1 MRSLMR
7 AVGSVKVSTETRREI
22 FDFVKTIL
30 WFAVI
35 FFGLR
40 TFVVEGYEIQG
51 NSMEPT
57 LEDHQRLFVLKFTYR
72 FDDVERGDVIVFR
85 YPEDLSRR
93 FIKRVIGLP
102 GDTVEIR
109 EDEVLINEKALDEPY
124 LNEDFVRPYRESP
137 KVTVPQD
144 CYYVLGDHRS
154 VSSDSRAGWFVPR
167 ENIVGKAALRFW
179 PLTKFSVL

>member
-1 MRSLMR
+1 MRVIQSIR
-7 AVGSVKVSTETRREI
+7 VSPETRREI
-22 FDFVKTIL
+22 IDFLKTIL

-57 LEDHQRLFVLKFTYR
+57 LEDNERLFVLKFTYR
-72 FDDVERGDVIVFR
+72 FEHVERGDVIVFR
-85 YPEDLSRR
+85 YPEDVSRR
-93 FIKRVIGLP
+93 FIKRIIGLP

-109 EDEVLINEKALDEPY
+109 GDTVLINGQVLEEPY
-124 LNEDFVRPYRESP
+124 LDEDVSRYRKSP
-137 KVTVPQD
+137 KVTVPEN

-154 VSSDSRAGWFVPR
+154 VSSDSRGGWFVPR
-167 ENIVGKAALRFW
+167 ENIIGKAALRFW
-179 PLTKFSVL
+179 PLKKFTAL